1 MKQRVNMDID
11 KDLWKQASVKAAQL
25 GVTKKKLV
33 EMGIKKI
40 LQSEDHNG
48 KK

>member
-11 KDLWKQASVKAAQL
+11 RELWKQASVKAAQL
-25 GVTKKKLV
+25 GVTKKELV

-40 LQSEDHNG
+40 LQSWG
-48 KK
+48 S